1 MFDRNRTRLLGNNGS
16 PALGLYGSLR
26 ASTFIKDCVSGADS
40 VDVLTIGDS
49 NMGYESCGHSTGF
62 REALS
67 SKGTFQYATGLA
79 PFATS
84 STSIPGGTT
93 FTGGMLA
100 NMTQFSIKGNTLEAS
115 SASGS
120 STISSL
126 SAKNA
131 TGDTHAV
138 ALTTALGTF
147 SSYKTNAFEFDA
159 AYVNAGSP
167 TNIYTSAGNGIRIAP
182 TAGTAFAAGNGSG
195 AVPLQ
200 YRVVYGTFATGSGQ
214 FKLNIVRSVNTN
226 VARSSV
232 YLTNTGTA
240 GISTTAATL
249 NFTSPKN
256 TTSQST
262 PIAFGCIIDGYVG
275 GTTADYIVGPAAFF
289 WHSLMFQSK
298 KGYSVT
304 NFSYYSGR
312 TTAQLAT
319 DMASNLKLVSATLR
333 ELRTRQIAA
342 GGTGRVLIYTNSGIN
357 DGDTNTTY
365 TSSLDSLIAV
375 FRTEW
380 TTLGYPESDLA
391 FLITSSHPT
400 PNSIGGEAW
409 YERRP
414 AFNNNAKTWATTN
427 FTDGRN
433 ITYCDFEEYR
443 TAAQI
448 ENSYGYS
455 FYLNGTTS
463 TPYAVHLRAAPVGAE
478 AKSATVGISSMPGGG
493 LTPGGATASFPGGST
508 GLTDV
513 ITSSENMYI
522 TLGNYLVS
530 ALLT

>member
-49 NMGYESCGHSTGF
+49 NMGYNGCGYSTGF
-62 REALS
+62 REALTY
-67 SKGTFQYATGLA
+67 KGALQYATGLVHMA
-79 PFATS
+79 ENVAGGGNTS
-84 STSIPGGTT
+84 SGGLYTNT
-93 FTGGMLA
+93 
-100 NMTQFSIKGNTLEAS
+100 TQFSWRGNSFTAPQ
-115 SASGS
+115 AGN
-120 STISSL
+120 STMSSL
-126 SAKNA
+126 NAKNA
-131 TGDTHAV
+131 TADTHAV
-138 ALTTALGTF
+138 ALTNAIGTF
-147 SSYKTNAFEFDA
+147 TNFKPYGIVFDA
-159 AYVNAGSP
+159 AFVNVGSP
-167 TNIYTSAGNGIRIAP
+167 TNYYTSSGNGVRIVPAA
-182 TAGTAFAAGNGSG
+182 TTAFAAGNGSG
-195 AVPLQ
+195 GMALQ
-200 YRVVYGTFATGSGQ
+200 YRVVYGTFASGSGQ
-214 FKLNIVRSVNTN
+214 FKLSVIKGSTTLHE
-226 VARSSV
+226 RSSL
-232 YLTNTGTA
+232 YSTNTGTA

-249 NFTSPKN
+249 NFTSPETTN
-256 TTSQST
+256 VAIPFACNVDGFVNGTTS
-262 PIAFGCIIDGYVG
+262 DYV
-275 GTTADYIVGPAAFF
+275 VGPAAFF

-414 AFNNNAKTWATTN
+414 AFNNNAETWATTN

-455 FYLNGTTS
+455 FYLSSGTL
-463 TPYAVHLRAAPVGAE
+463 TPYAVHLRT
-478 AKSATVGISSMPGGG
+478 SAFSGTTTWSDTGVSSIPN
-493 LTPGGATASFPGGST
+493 PIPGGSS
-508 GLTDV
+508 GISLPCF
-513 ITSSENMYI
+513 SSENTYL

>member
-67 SKGTFQYATGLA
+67 SKGALQYATGLV
-79 PFATS
+79 PLATS
-84 STSIPGGTT
+84 STSLSGGGNY
-93 FTGGMLA
+93 TGGLYS
-100 NMTQFSIKGNTLEAS
+100 NMIQFSFKGNTFEAS
-115 SASGS
+115 SSGN

-126 SAKNA
+126 SAKNTA
-131 TGDTHAV
+131 GDTHAV
-138 ALTTALGTF
+138 ALTTAIGTF
-147 SSYKTNAFEFDA
+147 SNYKPNAFEFDA
-159 AYVNAGSP
+159 AYVNVGTP
-167 TNIYTSAGNGIRIAP
+167 TNTYTSPANGIRIAP
-182 TAGTAFAAGNGSG
+182 TALTAFAAGDGSG
-195 AVPLQ
+195 SMALQ
-200 YRVVYGTFATGSGQ
+200 YRVVYGTFTSGSGQ
-214 FKLNIVRSVNTN
+214 FKLVVVKSINSN
-226 VARSSV
+226 VARSSA
-232 YLTNTGTA
+232 YSTNTGTA

-249 NFTSPKN
+249 NFNSPKN
-256 TTSQST
+256 TTGQST
-262 PIAFGCIIDGYVG
+262 PIAFGCVIDGYA
-275 GTTADYIVGPAAFF
+275 GTAGDYIIGPAAFF

-319 DMASNLKLVSATLR
+319 DMASNLKLVSTTLR

-357 DGDTNTTY
+357 DSNASSTY
-365 TSSLDSLIAV
+365 TSSLDSIIAT

-380 TTLGYPESDLA
+380 ETLGYPASDLA

-400 PNSIGGEAW
+400 PNSIGGENW
-409 YERRP
+409 FSNRP
-414 AFNNNAKTWATTN
+414 DFNNNAKTWATTN

-443 TAAQI
+443 TADQI
-448 ENSYGYS
+448 QNSYGYS
-455 FYLNGTTS
+455 YYLEGTTL
-463 TPYAVHLRAAPVGAE
+463 TPYSVHLRATPVGAE
-478 AKSATVGISSMPGGG
+478 AKSASIGMSSMPGGG
-493 LTPGGATASFPGGST
+493 TVASGGATASFPGGSS
-508 GLTDV
+508 GLPDV